1 MKTKGTIFNIQKFSV
16 NDGPGI
22 RTTVF
27 FKGCPL
33 HCRWCANPES
43 QMVRTQ
49 LFHDEKKC
57 VHCMHCMDICP
68 VKAVSLKDGRITVDH
83 LTCDA
88 CGKCVQECPG
98 SALKKEGYETDVDA
112 IMKEVMQD
120 IDFYEES
127 GGGMTISGGE
137 LFLQWEFAQA
147 LLKAA
152 KDQGLHTCI
161 ETTGFTTQEILDQ
174 VMPYVDLVYFDV
186 KHHDCSRHMKG
197 TGVKNAGIL
206 ANLKH
211 LIDSGKDVLPRIP
224 VIPGFNAELS
234 DAKGFAD
241 VLKQAGAKRVQLLPF
256 HQFGENKYDL
266 LGKDYGYRDIPALHR
281 EDLQEYIEIMR
292 NEGMDAFF

>member
-1 MKTKGTIFNIQKFSV
+1 MKTTGTIFNIQKFSV

-27 FKGCPL
+27 LKGCPL

-43 QMVRTQ
+43 QMVRSQ

-57 VHCMHCMDICP
+57 VHCMHCIETCP
-68 VKAVSLKDGRITVDH
+68 VHAVSLQDGRVQISH
-83 LTCDA
+83 LMCDA
-88 CGKCVQECPG
+88 CGKCIPECPG
-98 SALKKEGYETDVDA
+98 SALKKEGYETDVEH
-112 IMKEVMQD
+112 IMKEVMKD

-161 ETTGFTTQEILDQ
+161 ETTGYTTQEILDQ
-174 VMPYVDLVYFDV
+174 VVPYVDLVYFDV
-186 KHHDCSRHMKG
+186 KHYDCGEHLKG
-197 TGVKNAGIL
+197 TGVENTRIL
-206 ANLKH
+206 GNLKH
-211 LIDSGKDVLPRIP
+211 LIETGKQVLPRIP
-224 VIPGFNAELS
+224 VIPGFNAETA
-234 DAKGFAD
+234 DARGFAD
-241 VLKQAGAKRVQLLPF
+241 VLKQVGAARVQLLPF

-266 LGKDYGYRDIPALHR
+266 LGKDYSYRDIPALHR
-281 EDLQEYIEIMR
+281 EDLQEYLEIMR
-292 NEGMDAFF
+292 NEGIDAFF